1 MHAMV
6 RAYAGNG
13 AAELYDLL
21 IERRDEVRDLLGRV
35 SGLVSYDLARTDE
48 GCVAVIVCRDKL
60 GCDQSMSIAKDW
72 QAENARHLGLA
83 PPRIIEGEIGIHV
96 P

>member
-6 RAYAGNG
+6 RAYSGKG
-13 AAELYDLL
+13 ATELYDLL
-21 IERRDEVRDLLGRV
+21 MNRQDEVKQEMGRV
-35 SGLVSYDLARTDE
+35 SGLVSYDLAQTDE
-48 GCVAVIVCRDKL
+48 GCVAMIVCRDKL

-72 QAENARHLGLA
+72 LAENAKHLGLT
-83 PPRIIEGEIGIHV
+83 PPRIIEGEIGVHL